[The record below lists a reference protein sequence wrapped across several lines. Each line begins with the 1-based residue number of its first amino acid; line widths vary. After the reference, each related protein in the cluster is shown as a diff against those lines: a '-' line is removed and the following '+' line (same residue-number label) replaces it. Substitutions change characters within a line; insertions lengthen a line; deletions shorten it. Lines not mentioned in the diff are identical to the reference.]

1 MILHVSLLF
10 KWVSCRPHRVES
22 FFLIISG
29 SFCLLTGV
37 FRALTFEVII
47 YKVGFVSVT
56 LLLFLFITLIL
67 CSIFVFQTFSTFCDF
82 NWAFKTS
89 LLTSFLSILKSPLSM
104 VYVPCLLV
112 LLQSSP
118 TLCDPMDCSPPGS
131 SVYGILR
138 QEDWS
143 WVAIFYSRG
152 SSWLRDWTHVSS
164 VSYIGRRVLY
174 H

>member
-56 LLLFLFITLIL
+56 LLLSHSLPLFFVPSLFFRLFLPFVILIEH
-67 CSIFVFQTFSTFCDF
+67 
-82 NWAFKTS
+82 
-89 LLTSFLSILKSPLSM
+89 
-104 VYVPCLLV
+104 
-112 LLQSSP
+112 
-118 TLCDPMDCSPPGS
+118 
-131 SVYGILR
+131 LR
-138 QEDWS
+138 Q
-143 WVAIFYSRG
+143 VYLPHFLAY
-152 SSWLRDWTHVSS
+152 
-164 VSYIGRRVLY
+164 
-174 H
+174 